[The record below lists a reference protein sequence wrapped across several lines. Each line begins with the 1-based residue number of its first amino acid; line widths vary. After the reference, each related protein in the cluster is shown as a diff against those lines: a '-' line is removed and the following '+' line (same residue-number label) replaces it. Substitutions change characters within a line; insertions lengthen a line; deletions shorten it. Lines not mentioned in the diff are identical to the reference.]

1 MGWFSKAAKIGG
13 GWAVNPILG
22 STMAG
27 KEVMGGVNKVMG
39 RGYET
44 NEDKLKE
51 IQDLYTKNEKN
62 NPYAKNYDPRLRQYQ
77 MSALN
82 RLQGIA
88 GSDKLDAQSQAQL
101 NEIRRKEGQLEKGSR
116 EAIMQNAAE
125 RGASSSTGNL
135 MAQLMNQQGA
145 SERRTNQDTDV
156 AAMQQKRALD
166 ALYGS
171 INTAEG
177 VNQQDMQRAQ
187 ANDLFNRYNLS
198 GKAGVFGDQGRAAI
212 DKAGQQNAFWGGI
225 LDKGAGL
232 LTGGASS
239 VAGGAIGGAPQAS
252 GGASGLQAYNSSN
265 PFSKKPS
272 LTNYDWENV
281 YEFNPG
287 HNPIL

>member
-1 MGWFSKAAKIGG
+1 MSWFSKAAKIGAG
-13 GWAVNPILG
+13 SFLNPVIG
-22 STMAG
+22 NAMIG
-27 KEVMGGVNKVMG
+27 KEVAGQMNKIPS
-39 RGYET
+39 RGYNT
-44 NEDKLKE
+44 QEDKLD
-51 IQDLYTKNEKN
+51 QAYDLYDNNKNAYDKI
-62 NPYAKNYDPRLRQYQ
+62 YDPRLRKYQ

-171 INTAEG
+171 INTAKG
-177 VNQQDMQRAQ
+177 VGDQDYRRAQ
-187 ANDLFNRYNLS
+187 ANNLFNQYNLS
-198 GKAGVFGDQGRAAI
+198 GKARLLGDQGQNAV
-212 DKAGQQNAFWGGI
+212 DKAQAQNQFWGGI
-225 LDKGAGL
+225 LDKGLTIGKGIA
-232 LTGGASS
+232 TGGGSIAADAAAGS
-239 VAGGAIGGAPQAS
+239 VSPT
-252 GGASGLQAYNSSN
+252 GLQANNTPN
-265 PFSKKPS
+265 PFSNKPGLRGS
-272 LTNYDWENV
+272 WQDEDYFNYGV
-281 YEFNPG
+281 
-287 HNPIL
+287 